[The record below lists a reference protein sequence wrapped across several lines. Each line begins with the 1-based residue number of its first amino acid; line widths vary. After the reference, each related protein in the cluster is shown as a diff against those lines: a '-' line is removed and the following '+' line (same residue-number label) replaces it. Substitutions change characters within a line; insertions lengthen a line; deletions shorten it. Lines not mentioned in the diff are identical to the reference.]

1 MKMDPDLSPDTKSYM
16 KWPMLT
22 LLTFTTIVGF
32 EDVIYPFQNQGLSVI
47 FSWIFMAVAYV
58 LPYGLISAQMGST
71 FNEAGGGLASWS
83 KHALG
88 EGAGYWTG
96 WMFWASLMPYTVDV
110 ANSVIVS
117 LSWTILGNNSL
128 DKYMTNVMFGIF
140 TFVVIGLFL
149 VFQNLVQKSLEI
161 LGMLAGGA
169 MFIMT
174 VLFVIMTVVGLK
186 QGVHIATQPFTWSA
200 FIPKFDTHYFAT
212 TGLLVFAVSGAE
224 IGAAYVT
231 KLRNPKSE
239 FPKAMYLLIVLTVFL
254 TVFGSLALG
263 VFFNAHHLPNDLKMN
278 GAFYAFERLG
288 ESLGLGKLMLHIYSF
303 VSFIYMLS
311 QLGVLLD
318 ASSRVLSGDASDRYM
333 PSWMRKLD
341 RTGRPIHAYTLTA
354 LLCLFLLLLSGTLPS
369 INSIFNWLLNL
380 NGIVT
385 PYKSCWLF
393 LGFIAL
399 RLHED
404 RFDSPFV
411 FIKNKGLAIT
421 VGVWGFLFAFVC
433 ASLGVLPQEGALWSG
448 LWWHE
453 LMMNIVSV
461 AVLFGVG
468 GIMPILARREQK
480 KTSLLKH

>member
-1 MKMDPDLSPDTKSYM
+1 MQLDDDLTASPKKYL

-32 EDVIYPFQNQGLSVI
+32 EDVIYPFQNQGLSVV
-47 FSWIFMAVAYV
+47 FSWIFMAIAYV
-58 LPYGLISAQMGST
+58 LPYGMISAQMGST
-71 FNEAGGGLASWS
+71 FNEVGGGLASWS
-83 KHALG
+83 RRAIG
-88 EGAGYWTG
+88 DGAGYWTG

-117 LSWTILGNNSL
+117 LSWTILGDNTL
-128 DKYMTNVMFGIF
+128 DKYMNNVMFGVF
-140 TFVVIGLFL
+140 TFAVIGAFL
-149 VFQNLVQKSLEI
+149 LFQNLVQRSLEI

-169 MFIMT
+169 MFVMT
-174 VLFVIMTVVGLK
+174 MLFVIMTVVGLH

-224 IGAAYVT
+224 LGAAYIT

-263 VFFNAHHLPNDLKMN
+263 VFFNAHDLPNDLKMN

-288 ESLGLGKLMLHIYSF
+288 QSLGVGKLMLHIYSF

-318 ASSRVLSGDASDRYM
+318 ASSRVLSSDSSDRYM
-333 PSWMRKLD
+333 PSWMRKKD
-341 RTGRPIHAYTLTA
+341 RSGRPIHSYTLTA
-354 LLCLFLLLLSGTLPS
+354 GLCLFLLLLSGTLPS

-393 LGFIAL
+393 IGFIAL
-399 RLHED
+399 RLHESD
-404 RFDSPFV
+404 HDSPFV
-411 FIKNKGLAIT
+411 FIKRRGLAIT
-421 VGVWGFLFAFVC
+421 VGIWGFLFAFVC
-433 ASLGVLPQEGALWSG
+433 ATLGVLPQDGTLWSG
-448 LWWHE
+448 YWWQQ
-453 LMMNIVSV
+453 LAMNIVSV

-468 GIMPILARREQK
+468 GIMPLLARRERKQK
-480 KTSLLKH
+480 GIA